1 MKFDEAAAVSE
12 SNNHI
17 VCKCAKKL
25 RRDILNLENQVLEE
39 PLSVENIL
47 KEEVEIPDSVRNFY
61 KALYTGEDEAKKA
74 VSSRKSRFVESS
86 ASDAIYSCSYK
97 NVHIKMLSR

>member
-1 MKFDEAAAVSE
+1 MKQQQYLKVTTTLYV
-12 SNNHI
+12 NVQRNC
-17 VCKCAKKL
+17 V
-25 RRDILNLENQVLEE
+25 DILNLENQVLEE

-97 NVHIKMLSR
+97 NIHIKMLSR